1 MSFSRV
7 GGARPLL
14 LSFRACGPFAGSG
27 KGTKRGPARK
37 GGNKGVK
44 GGNPYCFSCPINPSS
59 LPPLRF
65 STFSLFPSLAFASPT
80 THPRRTPPPFPSSC
94 YSQSPCYAFL
104 SGALRKSRSSCA
116 LRHTCTSG
124 KNTSDPI
131 SLIRRGFNPNHPPTP
146 ERVRSKGLG

>member
-59 LPPLRF
+59 LPPYASPLSPSFPLSRLLHRQH
-65 STFSLFPSLAFASPT
+65 TPVVHPLPSLTPAILNPLATPFSVARFVNLGPAVLYG
-80 THPRRTPPPFPSSC
+80 THVRQEYKRS
-94 YSQSPCYAFL
+94 YL
-104 SGALRKSRSSCA
+104 SDS
-116 LRHTCTSG
+116 T
-124 KNTSDPI
+124 
-131 SLIRRGFNPNHPPTP
+131 GF
-146 ERVRSKGLG
+146 